1 MTKKEHGKIS
11 FVKFFLTSIFLL
23 LALPLNG
30 LATTEENSGTAT
42 GFNYQVDFPE
52 NQTDTSLGYY
62 DLMMTPGQQQTIT
75 LTLSNPSEESVTV
88 NLDLNGAKTNSNGVI
103 EYAANSIENDPS
115 LAYDFTEIVSGPDSV
130 ELAAGETKQL
140 ELTIQM
146 PEASFDGVIAGGLV
160 MQRPE
165 EEAAQSD
172 DASGGSR
179 VGNRYRYAVS
189 ILLRESDVEVAP
201 ELSFNEAF
209 AEQQNYRNTI
219 FVNYSNIAATYVNG
233 LTVQAQISE
242 SGSSQ
247 VLWESRKTGMRMA
260 PNSFMNFPISMNGD
274 RMTPGTYTAH
284 VNAYVGDQSWE
295 WTEEFEIT
303 QEEADEFNERDVGL
317 VQDRGFDWQIIAII
331 VGGFL
336 AVVLLGFLVV
346 RRIRRQNKK
355 NKKDKRKK

>member
-1 MTKKEHGKIS
+1 
-11 FVKFFLTSIFLL
+11 
-23 LALPLNG
+23 
-30 LATTEENSGTAT
+30 
-42 GFNYQVDFPE
+42 
-52 NQTDTSLGYY
+52 
-62 DLMMTPGQQQTIT
+62 
-75 LTLSNPSEESVTV
+75 
-88 NLDLNGAKTNSNGVI
+88 
-103 EYAANSIENDPS
+103 
-115 LAYDFTEIVSGPDSV
+115 
-130 ELAAGETKQL
+130 
-140 ELTIQM
+140 
-146 PEASFDGVIAGGLV
+146 

-284 VNAYVGDQSWE
+284 VNAYVGNQSWE

-317 VQDRGFDWQIIAII
+317 VQDRGFDWQIIAMI

-346 RRIRRQNKK
+346 RRIRKQNKK
-355 NKKDKRKK
+355 NKKGKHK